1 MTDNNPNQWRLVSPA
16 PPEPAHKDRRRGD
29 IKLEAAVLQPSPAQ
43 PSPAQPSPAQPDH
56 SRPCLATTCHQPRI
70 VFFQSYNIIE
80 CF

>member
-43 PSPAQPSPAQPDH
+43 PSPARSLPAVLSNNLP
-56 SRPCLATTCHQPRI
+56 PA
-70 VFFQSYNIIE
+70 
-80 CF
+80 